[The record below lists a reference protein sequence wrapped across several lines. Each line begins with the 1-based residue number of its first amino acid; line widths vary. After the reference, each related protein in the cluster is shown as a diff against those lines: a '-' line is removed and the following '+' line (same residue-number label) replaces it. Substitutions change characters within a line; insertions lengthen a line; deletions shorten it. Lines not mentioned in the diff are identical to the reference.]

1 MPFCICNY
9 IELLFINKYV
19 CKVITYSPI
28 DRTMSPVL
36 GQLPNIFF
44 IYPMQQ
50 LLTICLAKIL
60 FVNKCRGE
68 CKQMDITNR
77 QICRTLKQLFSV
89 YITDYM
95 LEI

>member
-1 MPFCICNY
+1 
-9 IELLFINKYV
+9 
-19 CKVITYSPI
+19 
-28 DRTMSPVL
+28 
-36 GQLPNIFF
+36 
-44 IYPMQQ
+44 MQQ